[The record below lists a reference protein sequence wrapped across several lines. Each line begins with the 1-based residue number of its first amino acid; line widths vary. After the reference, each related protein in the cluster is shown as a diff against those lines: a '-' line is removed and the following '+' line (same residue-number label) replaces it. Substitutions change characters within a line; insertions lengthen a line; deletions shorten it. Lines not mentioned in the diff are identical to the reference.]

1 MRYPENRSAG
11 SAAGF
16 SMIEVMIAGAILLII
31 SLGLIPLFVQA
42 VRNNETGGD
51 YLQATN
57 GNKARLEEAESL
69 PVNSETLALPVGV
82 TEGSSVESWA
92 QGARNQIGD
101 AAEGW
106 WPGTPTGKGQVLWTR
121 TTRIHAFSIGALDQD
136 AKDFT
141 LSASERL
148 TGASDTSDLG
158 NQNIKE
164 VEVVLESEKDSSV
177 FGGSKRTTFRMLKI
191 F

>member
-1 MRYPENRSAG
+1 MRYPDRRRVG

-16 SMIEVMIAGAILLII
+16 SMLEVMIAGAILLII

-42 VRNNETGGD
+42 VRNNETGSD

-57 GNKARLEEAESL
+57 STKGRLEEAASL
-69 PVNSETLALPVGV
+69 PVNTSSLALPAGA
-82 TEGSSVESWA
+82 TEGQAVESWA

-106 WPGTPTGKGQVLWTR
+106 WAGAASGKGDVLWMR
-121 TTRIHAFSIGALDQD
+121 TTRIHAFSITALDQD

-141 LSASERL
+141 LSPAERL
-148 TGASDTSDLG
+148 PGASDTSDLA
-158 NQNIKE
+158 NQNLKE
-164 VEVVLESEKDSSV
+164 VEVVLESEKGSSV
-177 FGGSKRTTFRMLKI
+177 FGGAKRTTFRLLKA